1 MEGIQPYSFEP
12 TWKKIAGV
20 EPEYESSGSDEIDIN
35 MDEVSSG
42 NVSLCLCKS
51 CRPMD
56 TERESICCQEVG
68 ELNRKLDGKEL
79 SLRS

>member
-35 MDEVSSG
+35 IDEV
-42 NVSLCLCKS
+42 
-51 CRPMD
+51 R
-56 TERESICCQEVG
+56 RW
-68 ELNRKLDGKEL
+68 ELT
-79 SLRS
+79 LRL